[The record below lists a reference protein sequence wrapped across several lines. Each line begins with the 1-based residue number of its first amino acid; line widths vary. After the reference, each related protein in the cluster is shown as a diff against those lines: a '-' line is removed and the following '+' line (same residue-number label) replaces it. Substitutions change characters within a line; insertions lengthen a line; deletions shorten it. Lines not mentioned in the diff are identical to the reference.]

1 MANNKTGF
9 DYYNLNT
16 DRYLDIRIKRLKKDF
31 GCAGISVY
39 DYILCEVYRVKG
51 CFSEWDESRAFDVA
65 EYFNLKESL
74 VCEIVKYCGSVGLFN
89 KELLS
94 GGIITSKSIQNRYVE
109 MCKRAKR
116 ASIKIPSKIIIHE
129 ESDIITEESDIIQ
142 EETPQNSYGLRQS
155 KVKERKVNENKE
167 IISLSEFKIQQQNKF
182 DNLDKACLTYLNAL
196 GITKPLIYLTKFVND
211 PPMDFVE
218 IVLDCYR
225 DEEWRIRMKNLY
237 GDGLND
243 AYSRFVK
250 EKSISEYVKS
260 AYRNKEEFQ
269 THFQN
274 YYNKQKR

>member
-1 MANNKTGF
+1 MKKNNKYFSHDCNARNDEKMLAVRMRHGVEGYGIYFMLLERLRDEADYTGVKDYNVIAFDLRVSAEKIKSIVEDFGFFQFTEDGKRFYSESFLNRMAIKDLISQSKSESGKIGALKKWQNGSKKMANAIENDGK
-9 DYYNLNT
+9 NMA
-16 DRYLDIRIKRLKKDF
+16 IK
-31 GCAGISVY
+31 
-39 DYILCEVYRVKG
+39 VK
-51 CFSEWDESRAFDVA
+51 E
-65 EYFNLKESL
+65 
-74 VCEIVKYCGSVGLFN
+74 
-89 KELLS
+89 
-94 GGIITSKSIQNRYVE
+94 
-109 MCKRAKR
+109 
-116 ASIKIPSKIIIHE
+116 
-129 ESDIITEESDIIQ
+129 
-142 EETPQNSYGLRQS
+142 S
-155 KVKERKVNENKE
+155 KVKESKE
-167 IISLSEFKIQQQNKF
+167 IISLSDFKIQQQNKF
-182 DNLDKACLTYLNAL
+182 DNLDKSCLTYLNAL

-225 DEEWRIRMKNLY
+225 DEEWRTRMKNLY